1 MSYQVIARKWRPAR
15 FDEVVGQDQVTGT
28 LRYAVKEGR
37 VAPVVLFTGIR
48 GTGKTTL
55 ARILVKALNCADL
68 QPDGEPCNRCE
79 SCREITAGRSPDV
92 LEIDGASNNSV
103 DDVRTIRENISYG
116 PVKSKR
122 KAYIIDEVHMLS
134 KSAFNALLKTLEEP
148 PAHTVFILATT
159 DPQKIPMTV
168 LSRCQRYD
176 LRRLGTADIVRQ
188 LEKILTAEKVSFDR
202 EALFLIA
209 REGDGSMRDA
219 QTLVEQMLAFGERT
233 ITDTVVT
240 TILGIS
246 DRALIRGIVE
256 AVARRDADA
265 AVAKVR
271 DIYASGKAL
280 EKAAR
285 DVLFTLH
292 QLVLASSL
300 SDDRFIEASDEERR
314 WLRESAG
321 LLAPADWL
329 RLFDLWTKESDRILR
344 SEYPLLLFEISVIL
358 AASLPVM
365 TDLRALLDTLRDAS
379 APVSRSPEPAPA
391 TQNEPPKAAPKV
403 TRPTAR
409 TAEPTPP
416 SVPTPA
422 PTTTPT
428 PAPKDGPTSPPAV
441 TGWRDF
447 VERLAQEEPMTGGAL
462 KTVTALEKAGT
473 VTVQIPQ
480 ATKALL
486 DPKKEALVARFAELT
501 GGRKLRFADEVSEG
515 TSVAQQET
523 KEEKEKNAKIREK
536 IRNDPTVK
544 KTEQIGLDFKK
555 SSPT

>member
-1 MSYQVIARKWRPAR
+1 
-15 FDEVVGQDQVTGT
+15 
-28 LRYAVKEGR
+28 
-37 VAPVVLFTGIR
+37 
-48 GTGKTTL
+48 
-55 ARILVKALNCADL
+55 
-68 QPDGEPCNRCE
+68 
-79 SCREITAGRSPDV
+79 V

-148 PAHTVFILATT
+148 PTHTVFILATT

-233 ITDTVVT
+233 ITGTVVT

-265 AVAKVR
+265 AVTRVR
-271 DIYASGKAL
+271 EIYASGKAL

-300 SDDRFIEASDEERR
+300 SDDRFLEASDEERR
-314 WLRESAG
+314 WVRESAR
-321 LLAPADWL
+321 LLTPADWL
-329 RLFDLWTKESDRILR
+329 RLFDLWSKESDRILR
-344 SEYPLLLFEISVIL
+344 SEYPLLLFEISVVL

-365 TDLRALLDTLRDAS
+365 TDLRTLLDTLRDA
-379 APVSRSPEPAPA
+379 PVPAARSHEPAPA
-391 TQNEPPKAAPKV
+391 IQNEPPRGAPK
-403 TRPTAR
+403 TTQPTAR
-409 TAEPTPP
+409 TAEPVPPP
-416 SVPTPA
+416 S
-422 PTTTPT
+422 PTTTPKAE
-428 PAPKDGPTSPPAV
+428 PIAPPTV

-486 DPKKEALVARFAELT
+486 DPKKEMLTARFAELT
-501 GGRKLRFADEVSEG
+501 GGRKLRFADEMSEG

-523 KEEKEKNAKIREK
+523 KEEKEKNAKIREEV
-536 IRNDPTVK
+536 RNDPTVK
-544 KTEQIGLDFKK
+544 KTEQAGFDFKK

>member
-103 DDVRTIRENISYG
+103 DDVRAIRENISYG

-256 AVARRDADA
+256 AVARRDTDA

-271 DIYASGKAL
+271 EIYASGKAL

-358 AASLPVM
+358 AASLPMM
-365 TDLRALLDTLRDAS
+365 TDLRALLDTLRDTPTQ
-379 APVSRSPEPAPA
+379 APLSPEPPPVIKSEPLKTVAKAARPVAKTPEPAPA
-391 TQNEPPKAAPKV
+391 PASATPLPKP
-403 TRPTAR
+403 
-409 TAEPTPP
+409 ESTP
-416 SVPTPA
+416 
-422 PTTTPT
+422 
-428 PAPKDGPTSPPAV
+428 PPAV

-447 VERLAQEEPMTGGAL
+447 VERLAQEEPLTGGAL

-486 DPKKEALVARFAELT
+486 DPKKEMLAARFAELT

-523 KEEKEKNAKIREK
+523 KEEKEKNTKIREE
-536 IRNDPTVK
+536 IRNDPLVK
-544 KTEQIGLDFKK
+544 KTEQAGFDFKK